1 MGGREKSRRG
11 YYALFITVV
20 GILIIIDATTN
31 PEQNGERIPKVAI
44 HDPLTSDGEEP
55 GFAEACI
62 ELFESA
68 GYSVETFMGREV
80 TVDLLKRVPKDC
92 DALILRVH
100 SGVFEDTVWLFTGE
114 RYDNAKHVME
124 QLADELHIARITPN
138 SDPLFAVGAKFVSRH
153 MKGRLHDTLVV
164 MMACEGLNST
174 DLGEAFLG
182 AGASA
187 YVSWDGLVS
196 LSHTDE
202 ATGILLEG
210 LVLDWARLEEAVE
223 DTNGMVGGDKLYDS
237 SLTFIPEDA
246 EGIVL
251 GGVRA
256 AGVLRRFHT
265 VTVYN

>member
-20 GILIIIDATTN
+20 GLLIMIDAATN
-31 PEQNGERIPKVAI
+31 PEHDGERISKVVI
-44 HDPLTSDGEEP
+44 YDPLTSNGEEP
-55 GFAEACI
+55 GFTEACVK
-62 ELFESA
+62 LFESA
-68 GYSVETFMGREV
+68 GYTVETFMGQEV
-80 TVDLLKRVPKDC
+80 TVDLLKRVPRDC

-114 RYDNAKHVME
+114 RYDNAKYIME

-138 SDPLFAVGAKFVSRH
+138 SDPLFAVGAKFVRH
-153 MKGRLHDTLVV
+153 YMKGRLRDTLVV
-164 MMACEGLNST
+164 MMGCEGLNST

-196 LSHTDE
+196 LPHTDE
-202 ATGILLEG
+202 ATGVLLEG
-210 LVLDWARLEEAVE
+210 LVLDGTRLKEAVE
-223 DTNGMVGGDKLYDS
+223 NTNGVVGGDKLYGS

-251 GGVRA
+251 GGVRP
-256 AGVLRRFHT
+256 AGS
-265 VTVYN
+265 